1 MSVNSKVSFSF
12 VPYACVKLKS
22 SFSSM
27 SGHTL
32 DARRRLQAVAM
43 RQGGYFTAGQAREA
57 GYSHQSQ
64 KYHADRGSWVRVD
77 RGLFR
82 LPDWP
87 ERAEDVY
94 VRWRLWSRDLG
105 VISHQSALSLH
116 RLGDTNPVLVH
127 LTVPRRFRASD
138 PAVALHR
145 GALPPADVEERE
157 PGFRLTTPERS
168 LLDTAAAELTQ
179 DELDSA
185 IADAVQEGLVMPR
198 RLRERSDEFGDLAAL
213 RVERALSRLGR

>member
-1 MSVNSKVSFSF
+1 LSTELKFPYSF
-12 VPYACVKLKS
+12 VSSLCAKLQFFI
-22 SFSSM
+22 SFM
-27 SGHTL
+27 A
-32 DARRRLQAVAM
+32 DPIAARRRLQALAM
-43 RQGGYFTAGQAREA
+43 RQGGYFTSGQAREA

-64 KYHADRGSWVRVD
+64 KYHADRGSWARVD

-94 VRWRLWSRDLG
+94 VRWRLWSRDEG
-105 VISHQSALSLH
+105 VVSHQSALSLH
-116 RLGDTNPVLVH
+116 RLGDVNPVLVH

-145 GALPPADVEERE
+145 GALPPGDVEERE

-168 LLDTAAAELTQ
+168 LLDAAAAELTQ
-179 DELDSA
+179 DQLDGA
-185 IADAVQEGLVMPR
+185 VVDAVDEGLVLPR

-213 RVERALSRLGR
+213 RLERALSRMGR